1 MCYYCYMN
9 EDQKKLNK
17 LKREQKIKSKKNDLL
32 NAYIDSSK
40 NLEEKIA
47 IIKLKHEI
55 EKSSFINGFKT
66 LMKKK

>member
-1 MCYYCYMN
+1 MN
-9 EDQKKLNK
+9 EEQKKLNK
-17 LKREQKIKSKKNDLL
+17 LQREQKIKSKKNDLL